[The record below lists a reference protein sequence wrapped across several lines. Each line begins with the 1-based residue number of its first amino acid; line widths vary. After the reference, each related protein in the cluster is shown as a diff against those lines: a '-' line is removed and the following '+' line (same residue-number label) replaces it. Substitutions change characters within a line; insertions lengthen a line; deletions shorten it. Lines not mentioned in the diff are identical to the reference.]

1 MSVGP
6 EWPPAR
12 MSPQTPRGSPAHSH
26 GAGTARRG
34 RSRSNATES
43 DVDRVLHEVFGHE
56 RLRPG
61 QRRVIDRVVA
71 GESTLAVMPTGA
83 GKSLCYQVPA
93 VLATGQTVVV
103 SPLIALMKDQ
113 CEKLDANGVR
123 AVQLNSQCTTEEID
137 AAEKAIA
144 DGTARVVFSTPERLA
159 DAAFLQ
165 LLQRRPT
172 SLLVVDEAHCISQ
185 WGHDFR
191 PAFLEIGAAV
201 RALGNPVVLALT
213 ATANDEVAE
222 EIMQKL
228 GIPRTGLI
236 DTGAYRPNLHYAVE
250 PAMREED
257 KLRRALALVKG
268 LQGSG
273 IVYTATVKAA
283 EALFA
288 ELAGAG
294 ESVGLYHGKLRAGE
308 RHETQDAF
316 MAGSLRVMVA
326 TNAFGMGI
334 DKPDIRFVLHYQMP
348 SSLDAYYQETGRA
361 GRDGER
367 ADCVLLYLRQDKAVQ
382 QFFLAGWLPEPAELR
397 ALQQVL
403 TGAPPEARP
412 GWSAAELQHRAHLPR
427 GKLRVLLS
435 LLRQEGLVERDGDG
449 LLRWGKKPPLEDTE
463 LDALLK
469 DHREKREQDR
479 EALERMTFY
488 ATTGMCRWQVLLS
501 GLGSDELAARC
512 GACDNCARLARHERE
527 QAAQAQLAEADAAQA
542 PPPRVAFA
550 RGASVRVPRYGVGS
564 VVGADAVSVT
574 IEFADGSQ
582 RCFQPE
588 FVRPVPARQTRQA
601 RAASRNSVR
610 EPAVRID

>member
-1 MSVGP
+1 MSSQSP
-6 EWPPAR
+6 PKSPAR
-12 MSPQTPRGSPAHSH
+12 SQHAAAKARH
-26 GAGTARRG
+26 GRAVVIPSA
-34 RSRSNATES
+34 
-43 DVDRVLHEVFGHE
+43 VDRVLHEVFGHE

-93 VLATGQTVVV
+93 VLAPGQTVVV

-123 AVQLNSQCTTEEID
+123 AVQLNSQCTAEEIE

-159 DAAFLQ
+159 DAAFLR

-201 RALGNPVVLALT
+201 RALRNPVVLALT

-228 GIPRTGLI
+228 GIPHAGLV
-236 DTGAYRPNLHYAVE
+236 DTGAFRPSLHYAVE
-250 PAMREED
+250 PSMSEED
-257 KLRRALALVKG
+257 KLRRALALVAG

-283 EALFA
+283 EGLFA
-288 ELAGAG
+288 ELAGTG

-308 RHETQDAF
+308 RHEAQDAF
-316 MAGSLRVMVA
+316 MAGRLRVMVA

-367 ADCVLLYLRQDKAVQ
+367 ADCVLLYLRRDKAVQ
-382 QFFLAGWLPEPAELR
+382 QFFLAGWLPEAAELR

-403 TGAPPEARP
+403 SSAPRDARP
-412 GWSAAELQHRAHLPR
+412 GWSAAELQQRAHLPR

-435 LLRQEGLVERDGDG
+435 LLRQEGLAERDGDG
-449 LLRWGKKPPLEDTE
+449 LLRWGKKPPLEDAE
-463 LDALLK
+463 LDALLN

-488 ATTGMCRWQVLLS
+488 ATTGRCRWQVLLS

-512 GACDNCARLARHERE
+512 GACDNCVRLARHERE
-527 QAAQAQLAEADAAQA
+527 QAAQAQLAEADPAQA

-564 VVGADAVSVT
+564 VASADAVSVT

-588 FVRPVPARQTRQA
+588 FVSPVPARRTRQA
-601 RAASRNSVR
+601 RAASRNSIR

>member
-1 MSVGP
+1 MSSQRP
-6 EWPPAR
+6 PRSPAR
-12 MSPQTPRGSPAHSH
+12 SQHA
-26 GAGTARRG
+26 AAEARHG
-34 RSRSNATES
+34 RSTVIQSA
-43 DVDRVLHEVFGHE
+43 VDRVLHEVFGHE

-93 VLATGQTVVV
+93 VLAPGQTVVV

-113 CEKLDANGVR
+113 CEKLDAHGVR
-123 AVQLNSQCTTEEID
+123 AVQLNSQCTAEEID
-137 AAEKAIA
+137 AAEQAIA
-144 DGTARVVFSTPERLA
+144 DGTARVIFSTPERLA
-159 DAAFLQ
+159 DAAFLES
-165 LLQRRPT
+165 LQRRPT

-201 RALGNPVVLALT
+201 RALRKPVVLALT

-222 EIMQKL
+222 EIMEKL
-228 GIPRTGLI
+228 GIPRTGLV

-250 PAMREED
+250 PTMREED
-257 KLRRALALVKG
+257 KLRRALALVAG

-288 ELAGAG
+288 ELAGTG

-308 RHETQDAF
+308 RHEAQDAF
-316 MAGSLRVMVA
+316 MAGRLRVMVA

-367 ADCVLLYLRQDKAVQ
+367 ADCVLLYLRRDKAVQ
-382 QFFLAGWLPEPAELR
+382 QFFLAGWLPEAAELR

-403 TGAPPEARP
+403 SSAPPEARP
-412 GWSAAELQHRAHLPR
+412 GWLAAELQQRAHLPR

-435 LLRQEGLVERDGDG
+435 LLRQEGLVKRNGDG
-449 LLRWGKKPPLEDTE
+449 SLRWGKKPPLEDTE

-512 GACDNCARLARHERE
+512 GACDNCVRLARHERE
-527 QAAQAQLAEADAAQA
+527 EAARAEAEQSDAQQTAM
-542 PPPRVAFA
+542 PRAAFA

-564 VVGADAVSVT
+564 VASADAVSVT
-574 IEFADGSQ
+574 IEFADGSR

-588 FVRPVPARQTRQA
+588 FVSPVPARRRPRQEQ
-601 RAASRNSVR
+601 RLVTGPASQR
-610 EPAVRID
+610 

>member
-1 MSVGP
+1 MQP
-6 EWPPAR
+6 EKKTQQPATTVRSPAR
-12 MSPQTPRGSPAHSH
+12 KA
-26 GAGTARRG
+26 RG
-34 RSRSNATES
+34 RTNPAASE
-43 DVDRVLHEVFGHE
+43 VDRVLREVFGHE

-61 QRRVIDRVVA
+61 QRPVIDRVVA
-71 GESTLAVMPTGA
+71 GQSALAVMPTGA

-93 VLATGQTVVV
+93 VLAPGQTVVV

-123 AVQLNSQCTTEEID
+123 AVQLNSQCTAEEID

-144 DGTARVVFSTPERLA
+144 DGSARVIFSTPERLA
-159 DAAFLQ
+159 DADFLK
-165 LLQRRPT
+165 LLQQRPT

-201 RALGNPVVLALT
+201 RALRKPVVLALT

-222 EIMQKL
+222 EIMEKL
-228 GIPRTGLI
+228 GIPRAGLI
-236 DTGAYRPNLHYAVE
+236 DNGAYRPNLHYAVE
-250 PAMREED
+250 PAMREQD
-257 KLRRALALVKG
+257 KLQRALALVAG

-288 ELAGAG
+288 ELAGTGA
-294 ESVGLYHGKLRAGE
+294 SVGLYHGKLRAAE
-308 RHETQDAF
+308 RRDAQDAF
-316 MAGSLRVMVA
+316 MAGKLRVMVA

-334 DKPDIRFVLHYQMP
+334 DKSDIRFVLHYQMP

-361 GRDGER
+361 GRDGKR
-367 ADCVLLYLRQDKAVQ
+367 ADCVLLYLRRDKAVQ
-382 QFFLAGWLPEPAELR
+382 QFFLAGWLPEAAELR

-403 TGAPPEARP
+403 SGAPPEERA
-412 GWSAAELQHRAHLPR
+412 GWQAAELQQRAHLPR

-435 LLRQEGLVERDGDG
+435 LLRQEGLVERDSDG
-449 LLRWGKKPPLEDTE
+449 ALRWGKRPPLEDAE
-463 LDALLK
+463 LDALLQG
-469 DHREKREQDR
+469 HREKREQDR

-501 GLGSDELAARC
+501 SLGSDELARRC
-512 GACDNCARLARHERE
+512 GACDNCVRLARHERAR
-527 QAAQAQLAEADAAQA
+527 AAQSTVEEADADRA
-542 PPPRVAFA
+542 PAPREVFA

-564 VVGADAVSVT
+564 VASADAVSVT

-588 FVRPVPARQTRQA
+588 YVSPVPARRTRRTVQRLVTA
-601 RAASRNSVR
+601 
-610 EPAVRID
+610 PAGQR